1 MKKLL
6 YLIVYFLSP
15 LPIILTLYSS
25 NPVRYGNFSAMFP
38 MVLGSVAFTWLTWQ
52 FVISSR
58 PKFIEKHFG
67 MDRMYRFHG
76 WMAIFAIIIAIS
88 HKLLEYEGT
97 FATTLGEIALYI
109 FIGVSGLTLV
119 LMVDS
124 IIAKWGIIKWIRK
137 QLKPLKILQRRN
149 YVILHNITIVA
160 LVMIFVHVLLSTS
173 AKQFLSVRLIYIT
186 YFSLGAGFYLIHRL
200 FFAKPKGIQ
209 RFIVHDVI
217 QESPVTWTLHLRQ
230 EKNQAV
236 EYLPGQFGFFRFFG
250 ENIPTEEHP
259 FSISSG
265 AVNKEFLTVTIKE
278 LGDFTSQI
286 KKIKKGDRAVLDG
299 PYGKFSY
306 ISYPNERETVLV
318 AGGVGI
324 TPVLS
329 MLRYMSEF
337 DRERKVMLLWG
348 INTKEDMICKEE
360 LQMIQKKMKGLS
372 VLPVLSGQE
381 EWDGLTGRVTA
392 DLIDT
397 KIKELGLRAETAG
410 IYLCGPPPM
419 MDSIISGLKK
429 KEKKYNLHFE
439 KFSL

>member
-1 MKKLL
+1 M
-6 YLIVYFLSP
+6 
-15 LPIILTLYSS
+15 
-25 NPVRYGNFSAMFP
+25 
-38 MVLGSVAFTWLTWQ
+38 
-52 FVISSR
+52 
-58 PKFIEKHFG
+58 
-67 MDRMYRFHG
+67 
-76 WMAIFAIIIAIS
+76 
-88 HKLLEYEGT
+88 
-97 FATTLGEIALYI
+97 
-109 FIGVSGLTLV
+109 
-119 LMVDS
+119 
-124 IIAKWGIIKWIRK
+124 
-137 QLKPLKILQRRN
+137 
-149 YVILHNITIVA
+149 
-160 LVMIFVHVLLSTS
+160 
-173 AKQFLSVRLIYIT
+173 
-186 YFSLGAGFYLIHRL
+186 
-200 FFAKPKGIQ
+200 
-209 RFIVHDVI
+209 
-217 QESPVTWTLHLRQ
+217 
-230 EKNQAV
+230 
-236 EYLPGQFGFFRFFG
+236 PGQFGFFRFFG

-278 LGDFTSQI
+278 LGDFTSQV

-306 ISYPNERETVLV
+306 INYPNERETVLV

-337 DRERKVMLLWG
+337 DRERKIMLLWG

-397 KIKELGLRAETAG
+397 KIKELGIRAETVG